1 MKARGSGRLRRS
13 GFPIVVVVVLVAG
26 CVSGVGLWAGYS
38 RSGPRPAPGAA
49 TKVGAAMTAPGTV
62 PVLAPELGAVL
73 SGAQR
78 LGPLAGPTFV
88 QLSLGLKLRDAA
100 ALDQLLDQGKT
111 VPAAEYD
118 RRFGPAPALVRSTM
132 GWLRKEGLSATWVPG
147 DSVLEAQGPA
157 AAAERVFSVSLSSYR
172 VKSPGRPGWTKFFAP
187 DRQPRLPVAMGAV
200 VGSVLGLD
208 DYADGTDP
216 RLAITGNCQG
226 PSGPEGVGGF
236 TPAEVTGFYNFGP
249 LYKAG
254 LTGAGQTVVFMETDG
269 FQTSDLQGFAAGFGL
284 PPFDV
289 TGPDVSQTWGTTA
302 AQPVQGCESE
312 TELDLE
318 IVHAMAPGAQL
329 VVYEAGAPSTGY
341 LLNDVAT
348 ALQTA
353 VRSYPHAVFN
363 LSLGWCEDAASAN
376 QFEGLFTQL
385 VAGGGTAFVSS
396 GDNGAYARGCPGHNL
411 TTQEPADSPHA
422 TAVGGTTAHLGV
434 GSTYGQEASWG
445 EPFEQWGAGG
455 GLSVVFKRPSW
466 QLGPGV
472 SNQYSNGMREIPDVS
487 AIADGNTGWDVFE
500 GGAWSLVGGTSAAAP
515 LWAALGA
522 LTDEALG
529 QRHLSEIGFANPAFY
544 DFGANPGH
552 FPGRAFHS
560 VTEGTNLYY
569 PATSTGWNYGTGWG
583 TPNAAAVADDFIAYE
598 RGTR

>member
-1 MKARGSGRLRRS
+1 
-13 GFPIVVVVVLVAG
+13 
-26 CVSGVGLWAGYS
+26 
-38 RSGPRPAPGAA
+38 
-49 TKVGAAMTAPGTV
+49 
-62 PVLAPELGAVL
+62 
-73 SGAQR
+73 
-78 LGPLAGPTFV
+78 
-88 QLSLGLKLRDAA
+88 LSLGLKLRHVT
-100 ALDQLLDQGKT
+100 ALDELLDQGKT
-111 VPAAEYD
+111 VPAGEYD
-118 RRFGPAPALVRSTM
+118 RRFGPAPGLVRSTES
-132 GWLRKEGLSATWVPG
+132 WLRAQGLSAFWAPG

-157 AAAERVFSVSLSSYR
+157 AAAERAFSVPLSRYR
-172 VKSPGRPGWTKFFAP
+172 VKSSGPGGWTEFFAP
-187 DRQPRLPVAMGAV
+187 VGQPRLPAAVAAPV
-200 VGSVLGLD
+200 TSVLGLD

-216 RLAITGNCQG
+216 RLSAAVCCLG
-226 PSGPEGVGGF
+226 PAGPAGVGGF
-236 TPAEVTGFYNFGP
+236 TPAEVSGFYNFGP

-254 LTGAGQTVVFMETDG
+254 LTGAGQTVVFMEMDG
-269 FQTSDLQGFAAGFGL
+269 FQASDLQGFASGFGL

-289 TGPDVSQTWGTTA
+289 VGPDVNQTWGTTA

-341 LLNDVAT
+341 LFSYVEL
-348 ALQTA
+348 ALQSA

-363 LSLGWCEDAASAN
+363 LSLGWCEDAASAE
-376 QFEGLFTQL
+376 QFEGVFTHL

-396 GDNGAYARGCPGHNL
+396 GDNGAYARGCAGHTL

-422 TAVGGTTAHLGV
+422 TAVGGTTAHIGV

-466 QLGPGV
+466 QTGLGV
-472 SNQYSNGMREIPDVS
+472 SNRYSNGMREIPDVA

-515 LWAALGA
+515 LWAALAG
-522 LTDEALG
+522 LTDQALA

-544 DFGANPGH
+544 DFGANPSH
-552 FPGRAFHS
+552 FPGRAFHP
-560 VTEGTNLYY
+560 VTAGTNLYY
-569 PATSTGWNYGTGWG
+569 PATSLGWNFGTGWG
-583 TPNAAAVADDFIAYE
+583 TPNAAAVTDDFIAYE